1 MEDYLAK
8 KIKVDEFATHSMPL
22 DDINKA
28 FELMHDGKR
37 SVIFNSLIIKRSV
50 TYDPMHEGSVILKT
64 PRM

>member
-37 SVIFNSLIIKRSV
+37 SVIFNFTHIIIKKC
-50 TYDPMHEGSVILKT
+50 DI
-64 PRM
+64 